1 MSSKQTKH
9 LQCRDCIIDKMQ
21 KRKQLEELAQQVP
34 KEGPLLAQNILIYIN
49 GHTGIPG
56 LWTQELDAGLWTL
69 NAGLW
74 TLGSERW
81 TLDAGPWT
89 LDAGLWTLDAKP
101 WTLYSRLW
109 TLDATLWTLGSG
121 NWTLS
126 LTVLE
131 QNQNYFCYC
140 LYI

>member
-9 LQCRDCIIDKMQ
+9 LQCRDCVIDKMQ

-69 NAGLW
+69 K
-74 TLGSERW
+74 SE
-81 TLDAGPWT
+81 PWT
-89 LDAGLWTLDAKP
+89 LDSRRWTPYA
-101 WTLYSRLW
+101 
-109 TLDATLWTLGSG
+109 
-121 NWTLS
+121 
-126 LTVLE
+126 E
-131 QNQNYFCYC
+131 H
-140 LYI
+140 

>member
-9 LQCRDCIIDKMQ
+9 LQCRDCVIDKMQ

-69 NAGLW
+69 DSGRWTLDAGLW
-74 TLGSERW
+74 TLDSGRW

-89 LDAGLWTLDAKP
+89 LDPGRWTLDAGLWTLD
-101 WTLYSRLW
+101 SELW
-109 TLDATLWTLGSG
+109 TLNSRRWTPDA
-121 NWTLS
+121 
-126 LTVLE
+126 E
-131 QNQNYFCYC
+131 R
-140 LYI
+140 